1 MNSQAEN
8 QEREILIVDDEKDL
22 LESLAL
28 IFQSKGFRVSVASK
42 GSDAVESFSQ
52 EPVPVVVCDNMLPDA
67 QGISLL
73 EQFRGILPE
82 VQMIMV
88 TGKGTIDIAVQAM
101 KAGVFDFV
109 TKPVDPE
116 HLIQLALRANQ
127 LYEALAD
134 RRNLLEEMRRMTGQD
149 IVGRHPSMK
158 KLLRLVD
165 TVAPTESAV
174 LIEGESG
181 TGKELVA
188 RLIHKR
194 SRRARRH
201 FVPVDCGAIPEG
213 LVESE
218 LFGHEKGSFTGA
230 SHTRQ
235 GKFERA
241 HGGTLFLDEIANLP
255 LSSQAKL
262 LRALQEKS
270 IERVGGRRPIPVDIR
285 LIAASNAPLQDA
297 VKGRRFRE
305 DLFYRLNVVVLRIP
319 PLRERKSDILEL
331 AMKFI
336 EKHKEQ
342 TSSPVSGIAK
352 KTLNILMEH
361 SWPGNVRELEN
372 TIEHA
377 MVMNRSVV
385 ILPQALPSLEAL
397 AHGGPSARLDETE
410 KDLIV
415 KALNDAGGNKYR
427 AAQRLGI
434 ARSSLYSKLKKY
446 GITAI

>member
-1 MNSQAEN
+1 
-8 QEREILIVDDEKDL
+8 
-22 LESLAL
+22 
-28 IFQSKGFRVSVASK
+28 
-42 GSDAVESFSQ
+42 
-52 EPVPVVVCDNMLPDA
+52 
-67 QGISLL
+67 
-73 EQFRGILPE
+73 
-82 VQMIMV
+82 
-88 TGKGTIDIAVQAM
+88 
-101 KAGVFDFV
+101 
-109 TKPVDPE
+109 VDPE

-342 TSSPVSGIAK
+342 TSSPVSGIAR

-377 MVMNRSVV
+377 MVMNRSGM
-385 ILPQALPSLEAL
+385 ILPQALPSLEAR

-415 KALNDAGGNKYR
+415 KALKDAGGNKYR

>member
-1 MNSQAEN
+1 MNLQGDG
-8 QEREILIVDDEKDL
+8 QERSVLIVDDEKEI

-28 IFQSKGFRVSVASK
+28 IFQSNGFRVNVAPT
-42 GSDAVESFSQ
+42 GSDAIECFSR
-52 EPVPVVVCDNMLPDA
+52 EPVPVVVCDNMLPDT

-73 EQFRGILPE
+73 EQFRGVLPE

-101 KAGVFDFV
+101 KAGVFDFI

-127 LYEALAD
+127 LFEALAD
-134 RRNLLEEMRRMTGQD
+134 RRSLIEEMRRITD
-149 IVGRHPSMK
+149 HEIVGKHPSMK
-158 KLLRLVD
+158 KLLRFIS
-165 TVAPTESAV
+165 TVARAESAV

-194 SRRARRH
+194 SKRAGRN

-230 SHTRQ
+230 SHARQ

-241 HGGTLFLDEIANLP
+241 NGGTLFLDEIANLP
-255 LSSQAKL
+255 LVSQAKL

-270 IERVGGRRPIPVDIR
+270 IERVGGKKPIAVDIR
-285 LIAASNAPLQDA
+285 LIAASNTPLQEA
-297 VKGRRFRE
+297 VKESRFRE
-305 DLFYRLNVVVLRIP
+305 DLFYRLNVLVLRIP

-331 AMKFI
+331 AMRFI
-336 EKHKEQ
+336 EKHKEE
-342 TSSPVSGIAK
+342 TNSPVTGLAER
-352 KTLNILMEH
+352 TLNILMEH

-377 MVMNRSVV
+377 MVVSQNKV
-385 ILPQALPSLEAL
+385 ILPQSLPPLGMHAD
-397 AHGGPSARLDETE
+397 GGRSARLDDSE

-415 KALNDAGGNKYR
+415 RAMKETGGNKYR

-446 GITAI
+446 GIMEG

>member
-1 MNSQAEN
+1 MNPQTESK
-8 QEREILIVDDEKDL
+8 ERAVLVVDDEKDV

-28 IFQSKGFRVSVASK
+28 IFQSNGFKVNVAPT
-42 GSDAVESFSQ
+42 GSDAVECFSR
-52 EPVPVVVCDNMLPDA
+52 EPVPVVVCDNMLPDI

-73 EQFRGILPE
+73 DQFRGTLPE

-101 KAGVFDFV
+101 KAGVFDFI

-134 RRNLLEEMRRMTGQD
+134 RRNLIEEMRRITDHD
-149 IVGRHPSMK
+149 IVGKHASMK
-158 KLLRLVD
+158 KLLRLVN
-165 TVAPTESAV
+165 TVARTESAV

-188 RLIHKR
+188 RLIHKSSKR
-194 SRRARRH
+194 SGKN

-230 SHTRQ
+230 SHARQ

-241 HGGTLFLDEIANLP
+241 NRGTLFLDEIANLP
-255 LSSQAKL
+255 LASQSKL

-285 LIAASNAPLQDA
+285 LIAASNAPLQDS
-297 VKGRRFRE
+297 VKENRFRE

-336 EKHKEQ
+336 EKHRDK
-342 TSSPVSGIAK
+342 TSSPVTGIGRR
-352 KTLNILMEH
+352 TLNILMEH

-377 MVMNRSVV
+377 MVMSQNNV
-385 ILPQALPSLEAL
+385 ILPQALPPLEVHAQGNL
-397 AHGGPSARLDETE
+397 SVRLDDSEKGLILRAMKET
-410 KDLIV
+410 
-415 KALNDAGGNKYR
+415 GGNKYR
-427 AAQRLGI
+427 AARRLGI

-446 GITAI
+446 GITNG